1 MDRRISWAMAEI
13 QQRMSEPFDLHRYA
27 AEVNLSTSRFSHLFR
42 TETGL
47 SPLRY
52 VRNQRM
58 ERARVLLERTFL
70 NVKEVMARVG
80 CNDPSHFARDFRR
93 YYGMPP
99 REWRAAVGGTHHE
112 LLGDAPAEAADE
124 YSTETREQDRPTDS
138 RRRQRTRGP

>member
-1 MDRRISWAMAEI
+1 MAEI
-13 QQRMSEPFDLHRYA
+13 QQRMGEPFDINSFA
-27 AEVNLSTSRFSHLFR
+27 AAVNLSPSRFSHLFR
-42 TETGL
+42 AETGL

-93 YYGMPP
+93 YHGRPP
-99 REWRAAVGGTHHE
+99 REWRAAVGGARHE
-112 LLGDAPAEAADE
+112 PFLESPFEAADQP
-124 YSTETREQDRPTDS
+124 STDARGQESPTDS